1 MPEYEKELVAAM
13 TAAVANGYRIG
24 RCKVFEYKLNMLDPV
39 GALWMFG
46 DYKKVDKNWL
56 NEVCGYFY
64 GQKAAEESYNSW
76 LGDSLYKHFAV
87 VEY

>member
-46 DYKKVDKNWL
+46 DYKR
-56 NEVCGYFY
+56 
-64 GQKAAEESYNSW
+64 
-76 LGDSLYKHFAV
+76 
-87 VEY
+87 